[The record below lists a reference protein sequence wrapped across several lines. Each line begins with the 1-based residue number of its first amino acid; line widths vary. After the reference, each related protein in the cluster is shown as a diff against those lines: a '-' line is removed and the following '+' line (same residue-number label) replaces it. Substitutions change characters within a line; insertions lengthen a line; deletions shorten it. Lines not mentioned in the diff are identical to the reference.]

1 MVSKL
6 KLIVRMPNWIGDAV
20 MATPILQD
28 LRQNYP
34 HAEITVLASD
44 PIAVLLANNTFLNQ
58 ISRSKLWLP
67 ILAIVFV
74 FLGSIFRL
82 SGRDD
87 VGNIYISI
95 SLIIIL
101 IVFPV
106 SWLSRLILSGQ
117 LSHILRG
124 EQRLDKL
131 FSIQNIQVFLI
142 SPSNPIRWFLNYYRL
157 SWFFLSSF
165 TFCRYFFSIY
175 CHSFFPILVDKVF
188 FF

>member
-1 MVSKL
+1 MDNKPYT
-6 KLIVRMPNWIGDAV
+6 PNWYFPKAGLILL
-20 MATPILQD
+20 ATLIFSLILSIIFVIID
-28 LRQNYP
+28 LQFIL
-34 HAEITVLASD
+34 ITFL
-44 PIAVLLANNTFLNQ
+44 IADFIYLFVGYINLLLANNTFLNQ

-101 IVFPV
+101 IVVPV

-131 FSIQNIQVFLI
+131 FSFQNIQVFLI
-142 SPSNPIRWFLNYYRL
+142 SPSNPIRWFLKLL
-157 SWFFLSSF
+157 SF
-165 TFCRYFFSIY
+165 
-175 CHSFFPILVDKVF
+175 ILVLLILLYLLSLF
-188 FF
+188 LFNLLP